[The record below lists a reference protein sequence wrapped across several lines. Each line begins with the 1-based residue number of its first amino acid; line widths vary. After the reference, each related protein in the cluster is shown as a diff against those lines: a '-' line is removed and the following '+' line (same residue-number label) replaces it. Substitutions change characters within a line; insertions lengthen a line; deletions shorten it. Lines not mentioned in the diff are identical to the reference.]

1 MIVAGSGLQPR
12 SCELPHTNGCGVKT
26 MLSTFQ
32 VKVTVQLDW
41 FVQPS
46 VAVKVKLCVRMQ
58 PLVRIAP
65 ATQSTVGFGSQLSVM
80 VTDDLANAQFGVPT
94 GGLHP
99 RLMFVGQPLKTGGVV
114 SCNVINW
121 SQVLVLPQESVAFQ
135 VRVITL
141 GQIPL
146 VATSVRSE

>member
-1 MIVAGSGLQPR
+1 MMLDCGGLQPR
-12 SCELPHTNGCGVKT
+12 SCELPQTNGCGVNT

-58 PLVRIAP
+58 PLVRMAP
-65 ATQSTVGFGSQLSVM
+65 ATQSSVGFGSQLSVM
-80 VTDDLANAQFGVPT
+80 VTDDLASAQFGVPT

-99 RLMFVGQPLKTGGVV
+99 SLMFVRP
-114 SCNVINW
+114 
-121 SQVLVLPQESVAFQ
+121 
-135 VRVITL
+135 
-141 GQIPL
+141 
-146 VATSVRSE
+146 